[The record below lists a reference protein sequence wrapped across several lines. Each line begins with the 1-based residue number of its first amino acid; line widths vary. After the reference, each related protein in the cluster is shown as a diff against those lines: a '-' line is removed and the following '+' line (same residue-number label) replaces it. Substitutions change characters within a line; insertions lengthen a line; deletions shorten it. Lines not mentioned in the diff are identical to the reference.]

1 MRATASSARAEA
13 LRRRDNPGLAPD
25 SYRPY
30 IIRVARITYFGEA
43 KRMNELE
50 TKCVTAGLKM
60 TEQRRVILQVLAD
73 AADHPSVDTVYARAR
88 AVDPSVSIAT
98 VYRTLSLLDQLNL
111 VQKHDF
117 KASFSRFETNLRHH
131 HHLIDIESGNVIE
144 FQNDRLEALKRE
156 IALELGYDL
165 VDHTLELY
173 GRKRTI

>member
-1 MRATASSARAEA
+1 
-13 LRRRDNPGLAPD
+13 
-25 SYRPY
+25 
-30 IIRVARITYFGEA
+30 
-43 KRMNELE
+43 MNELE
-50 TKCVTAGLKM
+50 HKCITAGLKM
-60 TEQRRVILQVLAD
+60 TDQRRVILKVLTDAD
-73 AADHPSVDTVYARAR
+73 DHPSVDTVYARAR

-117 KASFSRFETNLRHH
+117 KASFARFETNLRHH
-131 HHLIDIESGNVIE
+131 HHLIDIDSGEVVE

-173 GRKRTI
+173 GHKRQV